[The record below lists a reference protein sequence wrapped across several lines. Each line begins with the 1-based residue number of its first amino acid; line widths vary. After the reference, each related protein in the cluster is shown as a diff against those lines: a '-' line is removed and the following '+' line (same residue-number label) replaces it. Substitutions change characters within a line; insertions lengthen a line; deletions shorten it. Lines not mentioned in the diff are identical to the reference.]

1 MDDVPRRRAS
11 VAVGWVLLL
20 CGIGLAQSTD
30 TAGRSVRL
38 EDFLTR
44 ADQYEQKRLW
54 QQAVDVYERA
64 LRLYPAETSLK
75 QRYEKVE
82 RLHSL
87 SRRYHDA
94 SFLVELLRLSQSDAL
109 QLYRQLLQKIEAHY
123 VEPVSIAAL
132 VQHGYRA
139 LDLALAEK
147 QFVTTNFAASVPE
160 ELEGLRRELAER
172 GAGNWRSAE
181 SARAELVELCL
192 LCRRYGLRNPTAII
206 LEFCAAACE
215 RLDPYSAHLTPN
227 RLKDLYAMIDGNFV
241 GLGIEVKGGELGLE
255 ILQVLPRSPAAE
267 AELAEG
273 ETIVAID
280 GVGVVDQADDDAAN
294 RLRGPAGSTIR
305 LEVQGE
311 RFRGTRTVWL
321 TRREVLVQS
330 VTGCR
335 ILDSAHRIGYV
346 RLGSFQKQTV
356 EELQEAVARLEQAG
370 LRSLIV
376 DLRDN
381 PGGLLDVAVLA
392 ANRFIDRGVLVTT
405 KGRAWGQSVVHSAR
419 PIEVWRYP
427 LVVLVDGESA
437 SASEIFAGAIQ
448 DHRRGTI
455 VGTKTFGKGS
465 VQSIFPLPT
474 TSTALRLTTA
484 RFYSPS
490 GRAYEGQGVTPDLVV
505 SRPTGL
511 LGEEL
516 PVPRSLDVQADEQL
530 RAACR
535 LLQRQP

>member
-1 MDDVPRRRAS
+1 
-11 VAVGWVLLL
+11 
-20 CGIGLAQSTD
+20 
-30 TAGRSVRL
+30 VRL

-94 SFLVELLRLSQSDAL
+94 SFLGELLRLSQSDAL
-109 QLYRQLLQKIEAHY
+109 QLYRQLLQKIETHY
-123 VEPVSIAAL
+123 VEPVAIGAL
-132 VQHGYRA
+132 VRHGYRA
-139 LDLALAEK
+139 LDLALAER

-160 ELEGLRRELAER
+160 ELEGLRQELAVR
-172 GAGNWRSAE
+172 AGGDWRSAD
-181 SARAELVELCL
+181 SARGELVELCQI
-192 LCRRYGLRNPTAII
+192 CRRYGLRNPTAIV

-241 GLGIEVKGGELGLE
+241 GLGIEVKGDELGLE
-255 ILQVLPRSPAAE
+255 ILQVLPNSPASE
-267 AELAEG
+267 AELSEG

-280 GVGVVDQADDDAAN
+280 GVPIVDHADDDAAN
-294 RLRGPAGSTIR
+294 RLRGPDGSTIR
-305 LEVQGE
+305 LEVRGKPK
-311 RFRGTRTVWL
+311 RGGTRTVWL

-330 VTGCR
+330 VMGTC
-335 ILDSAHRIGYV
+335 ILDAARGIGYV

-356 EELQEAVARLEQAG
+356 EELQQAVAALEQAG

-381 PGGLLDVAVLA
+381 PGGLLDVAVVA
-392 ANRFIDRGVLVTT
+392 ANRFIDRGVIVTT

-419 PIEVWRYP
+419 PIEAWRFP

-448 DHRRGTI
+448 DHRRGMI

-465 VQSIFPLPT
+465 VQSIFPLST
-474 TSTALRLTTA
+474 TATALRLTTA
-484 RFYSPS
+484 RFYSPN
-490 GRAYEGQGVTPDLVV
+490 GRTYEGQGVTPDLVV
-505 SRPTGL
+505 SRPTGP

-516 PVPRSLDVQADEQL
+516 PVPRNLYLAGDEQL

-535 LLQRQP
+535 LLQSQR